1 MEMLSVMSV
10 HSVNLVMYVMLKHA
24 RTAQK
29 DIIPMIN
36 LIQIIFYYVIGVKDA
51 NEEHMVLS
59 ENKKDK
65 TNV

>member
-1 MEMLSVMSV
+1 MEMLIVIFV
-10 HSVNLVMYVMLKHA
+10 HSVNLAMYVMLKHA

-36 LIQIIFYYVIGVKDA
+36 LVQIIFYYVINVKDA
-51 NEEHMVLS
+51 SEEHMVLS